1 MNGDPSFGWKECY
14 MYKEFFDMIK
24 KNNPNELIIVDGVVG
39 SGKTTFM
46 NLLKEELSL
55 PGFEEPVTDNP
66 LLAKFYHDR
75 KRYSFPLQVFFLNRR
90 FRMLKDAG
98 EKHTASV
105 MDRSIY
111 GDVIFAKLLHE
122 GGDMEKD
129 EFDLYKELLV
139 NMLDHIE
146 APKLMIYLKCDVDT
160 AISRIVK
167 RGREYE
173 QIVEREYWE
182 RLNREYEAY
191 FSAYNLSELLVIDV
205 KKYDLIGSEKDR
217 NEVLSLVKEAL
228 KHTS

>member
-1 MNGDPSFGWKECY
+1 
-14 MYKEFFDMIK
+14 MIK

-66 LLAKFYHDR
+66 LLEKFYHDR

-98 EKHTASV
+98 ENLTASV

-129 EFDLYKELLV
+129 EFDLYQELLV

-146 APKLMIYLKCDVDT
+146 SPKLMIYLKCDVDT
-160 AISRIVK
+160 AIRRIEK
-167 RGREYE
+167 RGRDYE
-173 QIVEREYWE
+173 QIVERDYWE
-182 RLNREYEAY
+182 RLNREYEDY
-191 FSAYNLSELLVIDV
+191 FKEYNLSKLLVIDV
-205 KKYDLIGSEKDR
+205 KNYDLLENEKDR
-217 NEVLSLVKEAL
+217 KEVMDLVKKAISE
-228 KHTS
+228 S

>member
-1 MNGDPSFGWKECY
+1 
-14 MYKEFFDMIK
+14 MIK

-66 LLAKFYHDR
+66 LLEKFYHDR

-98 EKHTASV
+98 ENLTASV

-129 EFDLYKELLV
+129 EFDLYQELLV

-146 APKLMIYLKCDVDT
+146 SPKLMIYLKCDVDT
-160 AISRIVK
+160 AIHRIEK
-167 RGREYE
+167 RGRDYE
-173 QIVEREYWE
+173 QIVERDYWE
-182 RLNREYEAY
+182 RLNREYEDY
-191 FSAYNLSELLVIDV
+191 FKEYNLSKLLVIDV
-205 KKYDLIGSEKDR
+205 KNYDLLENEKDR
-217 NEVLSLVKEAL
+217 KEVMDLVKKAISE
-228 KHTS
+228 S

>member
-1 MNGDPSFGWKECY
+1 
-14 MYKEFFDMIK
+14 MYKEFFNMIK

-66 LLAKFYHDR
+66 LLEKFYHDR

-98 EKHTASV
+98 ANLTASV

-129 EFDLYKELLV
+129 EFDLYQELLI

-146 APKLMIYLKCDVDT
+146 SPKLMIYLKCDVDT
-160 AISRIVK
+160 AIRRIEK
-167 RGREYE
+167 RGRDYE
-173 QIVEREYWE
+173 QIVERDYWE
-182 RLNREYEAY
+182 RLNKEYEAY
-191 FSAYNLSELLVIDV
+191 FKEYNLSKLLVIDV
-205 KKYDLIGSEKDR
+205 KNYDLLENEKDR
-217 NEVLSLVKEAL
+217 KEVMNLVKKAITEL
-228 KHTS
+228 

>member
-1 MNGDPSFGWKECY
+1 
-14 MYKEFFDMIK
+14 MYKEFFNMIK

-66 LLAKFYHDR
+66 LLEKFYHDR

-98 EKHTASV
+98 ENLTASV

-129 EFDLYKELLV
+129 EFDLYQELLV

-146 APKLMIYLKCDVDT
+146 SPKLMIYLKCDVDT
-160 AISRIVK
+160 AIRRIEK
-167 RGREYE
+167 RGRDYE
-173 QIVEREYWE
+173 QIVERDYWE
-182 RLNREYEAY
+182 RLNKEYEDY
-191 FSAYNLSELLVIDV
+191 FKEYNLSKLLVIDV
-205 KKYDLIGSEKDR
+205 KNYDLLENEKDR
-217 NEVLSLVKEAL
+217 KEVMDLVKKAISE
-228 KHTS
+228 S

>member
-1 MNGDPSFGWKECY
+1 
-14 MYKEFFDMIK
+14 MIK

-66 LLAKFYHDR
+66 LLEKFYHDR

-98 EKHTASV
+98 ENLTASV

-129 EFDLYKELLV
+129 EFDLYQELLV

-146 APKLMIYLKCDVDT
+146 SPKLMIYLKCDVDT
-160 AISRIVK
+160 AISRIEK
-167 RGREYE
+167 RGRDYE
-173 QIVEREYWE
+173 QIVERDYWE
-182 RLNREYEAY
+182 RLNKEYEAY
-191 FSAYNLSELLVIDV
+191 FKEYNLSKLLVIDV
-205 KKYDLIGSEKDR
+205 KNYDLLENEKDR
-217 NEVLSLVKEAL
+217 KEVMDLVKKAISE
-228 KHTS
+228 S

>member
-1 MNGDPSFGWKECY
+1 
-14 MYKEFFDMIK
+14 MIK

-55 PGFEEPVTDNP
+55 PGFEEPVADNP
-66 LLAKFYHDR
+66 LLEKFYHDR

-98 EKHTASV
+98 ENLTASV

-129 EFDLYKELLV
+129 EFDLYQELLV

-146 APKLMIYLKCDVDT
+146 SPKLMIYLKCDVDT
-160 AISRIVK
+160 AIRRIEK
-167 RGREYE
+167 RGRDYE
-173 QIVEREYWE
+173 QIVERDYWE
-182 RLNREYEAY
+182 RLNKEYEAY
-191 FSAYNLSELLVIDV
+191 FKEYNLSKLLVIDV
-205 KKYDLIGSEKDR
+205 KNYDLLENEKDR
-217 NEVLSLVKEAL
+217 KEVMDLVKKAISE
-228 KHTS
+228 S

>member
-1 MNGDPSFGWKECY
+1 
-14 MYKEFFDMIK
+14 MIK

-66 LLAKFYHDR
+66 LLEKFYHDR

-98 EKHTASV
+98 ENLTASV

-129 EFDLYKELLV
+129 EFDLYQELLV

-146 APKLMIYLKCDVDT
+146 SPKLMIYLKCDVDT
-160 AISRIVK
+160 AIRRIEK
-167 RGREYE
+167 RGRDYE
-173 QIVEREYWE
+173 QIVERDYWE
-182 RLNREYEAY
+182 RLNKEYEAY
-191 FSAYNLSELLVIDV
+191 FKEYNLSKLLVIDV
-205 KKYDLIGSEKDR
+205 KNYDLLENEKDR
-217 NEVLSLVKEAL
+217 KEVMDLVKKAISE
-228 KHTS
+228 S

>member
-1 MNGDPSFGWKECY
+1 
-14 MYKEFFDMIK
+14 MYKEFFNMIK

-46 NLLKEELSL
+46 NLLREELSL

-66 LLAKFYHDR
+66 LLEKFYHDR

-98 EKHTASV
+98 ENLTASV

-129 EFDLYKELLV
+129 EFDLYQELLV

-146 APKLMIYLKCDVDT
+146 SPKLMIYLKCDVDT
-160 AISRIVK
+160 AIHRIEK
-167 RGREYE
+167 RGRDYE
-173 QIVEREYWE
+173 QIVERDYWE
-182 RLNREYEAY
+182 RLNREYEDY
-191 FSAYNLSELLVIDV
+191 FKEYNLSKLLVIDV
-205 KKYDLIGSEKDR
+205 KNYDLLENEKDR
-217 NEVLSLVKEAL
+217 KEVMDLVKKAISE
-228 KHTS
+228 S

>member
-1 MNGDPSFGWKECY
+1 
-14 MYKEFFDMIK
+14 MIK

-66 LLAKFYHDR
+66 LLEKFYHDR

-98 EKHTASV
+98 ENLTASV

-129 EFDLYKELLV
+129 EFDLYQELLV

-146 APKLMIYLKCDVDT
+146 SPKLMIYLKCDVDT
-160 AISRIVK
+160 AISRIEK
-167 RGREYE
+167 RGRDYE
-173 QIVEREYWE
+173 QIVERDYWE
-182 RLNREYEAY
+182 RLNREYEDY
-191 FSAYNLSELLVIDV
+191 FKEYNLSKLLVIDV
-205 KKYDLIGSEKDR
+205 KNYDLLENEKDR
-217 NEVLSLVKEAL
+217 KEVMDLVKKVISE
-228 KHTS
+228 S

>member
-1 MNGDPSFGWKECY
+1 
-14 MYKEFFDMIK
+14 MIK

-66 LLAKFYHDR
+66 LLEKFYHDR
-75 KRYSFPLQVFFLNRR
+75 KRYSYPLQVFFLNRR

-98 EKHTASV
+98 ENLTASV

-129 EFDLYKELLV
+129 EFDLYQELLV

-146 APKLMIYLKCDVDT
+146 SPKLMIYLKCDVDT
-160 AISRIVK
+160 AIRRIEK
-167 RGREYE
+167 RGRDYE
-173 QIVEREYWE
+173 QIVERDYWE
-182 RLNREYEAY
+182 RLNKEYEAY
-191 FSAYNLSELLVIDV
+191 FKEYNLSKLLVIDV
-205 KKYDLIGSEKDR
+205 KNYDLLENEKDR
-217 NEVLSLVKEAL
+217 KEVMDLVKKAISE
-228 KHTS
+228 S

>member
-1 MNGDPSFGWKECY
+1 
-14 MYKEFFDMIK
+14 MIK

-66 LLAKFYHDR
+66 LLEKFYHDR

-98 EKHTASV
+98 ENLTASV

-129 EFDLYKELLV
+129 EFDLYQELLV

-146 APKLMIYLKCDVDT
+146 SPKLMIYLKCDVDT
-160 AISRIVK
+160 AIRRIEK
-167 RGREYE
+167 RGRDYE
-173 QIVEREYWE
+173 QIVERDYWE
-182 RLNREYEAY
+182 RLNKEYEDY
-191 FSAYNLSELLVIDV
+191 FKEYNLSKLLVIDV
-205 KKYDLIGSEKDR
+205 KNYDLLENEKDR
-217 NEVLSLVKEAL
+217 KEVMDLVKKAISE
-228 KHTS
+228 S

>member
-1 MNGDPSFGWKECY
+1 
-14 MYKEFFDMIK
+14 MIK

-66 LLAKFYHDR
+66 LLEKFYHDR

-98 EKHTASV
+98 ENLTASV

-129 EFDLYKELLV
+129 EFDLYQELLV

-146 APKLMIYLKCDVDT
+146 SPKLMIYLKCDVDT
-160 AISRIVK
+160 AIHRIEK
-167 RGREYE
+167 RGRDYE
-173 QIVEREYWE
+173 QIVERDYWE
-182 RLNREYEAY
+182 RLNKEYEDY
-191 FSAYNLSELLVIDV
+191 FKEYNLSKLLVIDV
-205 KKYDLIGSEKDR
+205 KNYDLLENEKDR
-217 NEVLSLVKEAL
+217 KEVMDLVKKAISE
-228 KHTS
+228 S

>member
-1 MNGDPSFGWKECY
+1 
-14 MYKEFFDMIK
+14 MYKEFFKMIK

-66 LLAKFYHDR
+66 LLSKFYHDR

-98 EKHTASV
+98 ANLTASV

-129 EFDLYKELLV
+129 EFDLYQELLV

-146 APKLMIYLKCDVDT
+146 SPKLMIYLKCDVDT
-160 AISRIVK
+160 AISRIEK
-167 RGREYE
+167 RGRDYE
-173 QIVEREYWE
+173 QIVERDYWE

-191 FSAYNLSELLVIDV
+191 FKEYNLSKLLVIDV
-205 KKYDLIGSEKDR
+205 KNYDLLENEKDR
-217 NEVLSLVKEAL
+217 KEVMDLVKDAL
-228 KHTS
+228 K

>member
-1 MNGDPSFGWKECY
+1 
-14 MYKEFFDMIK
+14 MIK

-66 LLAKFYHDR
+66 LLEKFYHDR

-98 EKHTASV
+98 ANHTASV

-129 EFDLYKELLV
+129 EFDLYQELLV

-146 APKLMIYLKCDVDT
+146 SPKLMIYLKCDVDT
-160 AISRIVK
+160 AIRRIEK
-167 RGREYE
+167 RGRDYE
-173 QIVEREYWE
+173 QIVERDYWE
-182 RLNREYEAY
+182 RLNKEYEAY
-191 FSAYNLSELLVIDV
+191 FKEYNLSKLLVIDV
-205 KKYDLIGSEKDR
+205 KNYDLLENEKDR
-217 NEVLSLVKEAL
+217 KEVMDLVKKAISE
-228 KHTS
+228 S